1 MPQPIKSAVTL
12 EVVAEWFDI
21 SIKDILGYRRS
32 RNIVNARSVVAFI
45 LRNNTSMSLQEI
57 GTLINRDHSSV
68 IQAVRRIKTL
78 VDNEVSWRIDVD
90 EMLST
95 VQTASFPEENA

>member
-1 MPQPIKSAVTL
+1 MPQPIKSAITL

-45 LRNNTSMSLQEI
+45 LRNNTSMSLPEI

-68 IQAVRRIKTL
+68 IHAVRRIKTL

>member
-45 LRNNTSMSLQEI
+45 LRNNTSMSLLEI

-68 IQAVRRIKTL
+68 IHAVRRIKTL

>member
-45 LRNNTSMSLQEI
+45 LRNNTSMSLPEI

-68 IQAVRRIKTL
+68 IHAVRRIKTL

-90 EMLST
+90 EMLSA

>member
-45 LRNNTSMSLQEI
+45 LRNNTSMSLPEI
-57 GTLINRDHSSV
+57 GTLINRDHTSV
-68 IQAVRRIKTL
+68 IHAVR
-78 VDNEVSWRIDVD
+78 
-90 EMLST
+90 
-95 VQTASFPEENA
+95 

>member
-45 LRNNTSMSLQEI
+45 LRNNTSMSLPEI

-68 IQAVRRIKTL
+68 IHAVRRIKTL

>member
-45 LRNNTSMSLQEI
+45 LRNNTSMSLPEI
-57 GTLINRDHSSV
+57 GTLINRDHTSV
-68 IQAVRRIKTL
+68 IHAVRRIKTL

>member
-32 RNIVNARSVVAFI
+32 HNIVNARSVVAFI
-45 LRNNTSMSLQEI
+45 LRNNTSMSLPEI

-68 IQAVRRIKTL
+68 IHAVRRIKTL